1 MMKTNLLKK
10 TGAWLMMAMLALW
23 SGTTMAQQKV
33 TDKDLHGVWLMESF
47 YFEGEDKVI
56 CGVDYTQVKVYRPNG
71 EYACAEVAKL
81 KNGQFHVWPHEYGT
95 YTFKNGK
102 YTEMGRNGNLKLVD
116 KNTFTGQWTNRHD
129 VWKKCTD
136 MPARLTNYIVDIC
149 KANQTPTTDIQQLIK
164 KYMFTK

>member
-1 MMKTNLLKK
+1 MKTNLLKK

-47 YFEGEDKVI
+47 YFEGEDKVK

-71 EYACAEVAKL
+71 EYACAEIVKL
-81 KNGQFHVWPHEYGT
+81 KNGQFQILPHEYGT

-102 YTEMGRNGNLKLVD
+102 YTEMGRDGNLNLVD
-116 KNTFTGQWTNRHD
+116 KNTFTGQWFKRHD

-136 MPARLTNYIVDIC
+136 MPDRLTDYIVDVC
-149 KANQTPTTDIQQLIK
+149 KAHQTPATDIQQLID
-164 KYMFTK
+164 KYMFNK